1 MVYKLSDWRQIK
13 AGNKLREVRLSGT
26 RFNIWIK
33 SRWEGSYNH
42 VSCTCMLCFTAYL
55 VQQNFHKQFFYF
67 FYFLLKTQLLYY
79 QNNKTKNLWYSRTFL
94 IFYYVSNAIRSV
106 YKGGNQVSISSL
118 VSIHALSSIINNKE
132 VYVFIVIGLTRCSR
146 ILVDALI

>member
-1 MVYKLSDWRQIK
+1 ML
-13 AGNKLREVRLSGT
+13 
-26 RFNIWIK
+26 
-33 SRWEGSYNH
+33 H
-42 VSCTCMLCFTAYL
+42 CVSCSTELSQTI
-55 VQQNFHKQFFYF
+55 FFIF
-67 FYFLLKTQLLYY
+67 LFFLLKTQLLYY

-146 ILVDALI
+146 VLVENCPDIVHTTGHQQLQHLFCALTYQLL

>member
-1 MVYKLSDWRQIK
+1 MGGELQSCFLYTYVVL
-13 AGNKLREVRLSGT
+13 
-26 RFNIWIK
+26 
-33 SRWEGSYNH
+33 H
-42 VSCTCMLCFTAYL
+42 CVSCSTELSQTIRWIFL
-55 VQQNFHKQFFYF
+55 
-67 FYFLLKTQLLYY
+67 FLLKTQLLYY

-118 VSIHALSSIINNKE
+118 VSIPALSSIINNKE

-146 ILVDALI
+146 VLVENCPDIVHTTGHQQLQLHPPPHATLNYKLYGQIFENL